1 MTLQDTFYIIGII
14 YMIISLILIFAVVA
28 ALLVVRAKV
37 VSLEHM
43 VKEKIDA
50 ITSLPSHVSEV
61 IETVKNF
68 TRHKK

>member
-14 YMIISLILIFAVVA
+14 YMVISLILIFAVVA

-37 VSLEHM
+37 VSLERM

-61 IETVKNF
+61 IETVKNI